1 MFQTIKNYDEIEIL
15 PNSIIMIDIDNT
27 IIKFGKLYKNWWKD
41 NEPNAL
47 EGWLK
52 IIKEEKPEILDENEF
67 TKLLNEVKNTNSEI
81 IYITARDEE
90 LRELTNKH
98 LIDCGIL
105 TTEIYH
111 AYPKG
116 KKIIEIYKEKSRT
129 KQIQNIIFIDDQY
142 YNIEDA
148 EIYLSKYLE
157 YSNSIVQVKYYLMN
171 HQNLN

>member
-116 KKIIEIYKEKSRT
+116 KKIIK
-129 KQIQNIIFIDDQY
+129 
-142 YNIEDA
+142 
-148 EIYLSKYLE
+148 
-157 YSNSIVQVKYYLMN
+157 
-171 HQNLN
+171 